1 MYLVIIVCLSGLISS
16 KIFLISGSNPISSIR
31 SASSSTFNIK
41 DIICDLNIQLGVKTE
56 TVKSA
61 VYQTRSELSI
71 VYQAI
76 SKSATLNLLMY
87 KLYILLKKNL
97 PDR

>member
-1 MYLVIIVCLSGLISS
+1 MQVPNILTGIQAFLQVYFALKRKTMCGYMHMYLVIIVCLSGLISS

-61 VYQTRSELSI
+61 VY
-71 VYQAI
+71 
-76 SKSATLNLLMY
+76 
-87 KLYILLKKNL
+87 
-97 PDR
+97 